1 MITANLNSW
10 FSEEGSLEAV
20 QVSGLYGYPHE
31 AESDPSSLSHRGASS
46 LAKTS
51 FDGWFPPF
59 QSTLDCAWEEE
70 EEGWTQGRRTQPF
83 FSLRWK
89 EERRKR
95 RAPWLLFPFFL
106 LAAEPREGEGGHVME
121 RRGIPIF
128 IRSAPKSPP
137 FITSRAPTS

>member
-1 MITANLNSW
+1 MADLLSFFQLMNV
-10 FSEEGSLEAV
+10 LE
-20 QVSGLYGYPHE
+20 
-31 AESDPSSLSHRGASS
+31 RR
-46 LAKTS
+46 KKK
-51 FDGWFPPF
+51 
-59 QSTLDCAWEEE
+59 EEE
-70 EEGWTQGRRTQPF
+70 EEEARPLQPTF